1 MEGDHVV
8 LNQYMKKL
16 EDNHPR
22 YRTRLSQQ
30 TWLTMTGSKD
40 AVLRDIQ
47 ERHGHTSLV
56 CLLRKPLNYGSV
68 QTYVLFQFQMSKK
81 EREVVFC

>member
-8 LNQYMKKL
+8 LDRYMKKL
-16 EDNHPR
+16 ENNHPR

-56 CLLRKPLNYGSV
+56 CLLCKPLNYVGSV
-68 QTYVLFQFQMSKK
+68 RIYVLSQLQMSKK
-81 EREVVFC
+81 EKEIV

>member
-1 MEGDHVV
+1 MEGDHAV
-8 LNQYMKKL
+8 LERYMKKL
-16 EDNHPR
+16 ENNHPR

-56 CLLRKPLNYGSV
+56 SLLCKPLNYRSV
-68 QTYVLFQFQMSKK
+68 RTYVLFQFQMSKK
-81 EREVVFC
+81 EKEIV

>member
-1 MEGDHVV
+1 MKGDHVV
-8 LNQYMKKL
+8 LDRYMKKL
-16 EDNHPR
+16 ENNHPR

-56 CLLRKPLNYGSV
+56 CLLCKPLNYGSV
-68 QTYVLFQFQMSKK
+68 RIYVLSQFQMSKK
-81 EREVVFC
+81 EKEIV